1 MIRRNSRAAGLI
13 LLSMVPLAALLGGC
27 PQPAPPPE
35 AVLQGTWLVT
45 VAQNPDLKTL
55 LVTFDENGNV
65 TEVQYKLGDNALI
78 TVTSPTG
85 VATVD
90 GQNVVISATFND
102 NGLTFNGTLNGDNTV
117 ITGNLTTQ
125 IVVGGVIVTVNNGP
139 ATLTKQ

>member
-1 MIRRNSRAAGLI
+1 MIRTNSQAAGLI
-13 LLSMVPLAALLGGC
+13 LLSMAPLAVFLGGC

-78 TVTSPTG
+78 TVTSPAG
-85 VATVD
+85 VATVN

-125 IVVGGVIVTVNNGP
+125 IVVGGVVVTVNNGP